1 VGGDWK
7 AAALRGHDFG
17 FVTVRSEHAMPISGA
32 ADTMSDVLSLMRLRC
47 TSIAV
52 ADHEGPFADRIAA
65 AQAHVHLIQAGSA
78 WFAVE
83 GRPPLRLSAGDVVVL
98 PRGSAHALT
107 SLDALA
113 GSPLAASAIDGGGG
127 ATVLSAGLEWE
138 GVPPHRLADSL
149 PPFIHVQAGA
159 DSEWAGALAGV
170 LAEELEVRALG
181 WTLLVSQLVTLL
193 FLRAV
198 SDWARSSPSRLGAL
212 RASID
217 PAIARALSAVNDNSA
232 SPWGVEN
239 LAAVAGLS
247 RSAFHARFAAAVGET
262 PARYVARRR
271 LEIAAAFLRA
281 GRANVGEIA
290 SLVGYGSE
298 VAFTRAFKA
307 RFGATPSAFRARPE
321 AAPETS
327 RDARRVAPT

>member
-1 VGGDWK
+1 
-7 AAALRGHDFG
+7 
-17 FVTVRSEHAMPISGA
+17 
-32 ADTMSDVLSLMRLRC
+32 
-47 TSIAV
+47 
-52 ADHEGPFADRIAA
+52 
-65 AQAHVHLIQAGSA
+65 
-78 WFAVE
+78 
-83 GRPPLRLSAGDVVVL
+83 LRLAPGVVVVV

-113 GSPLAASAIDGGGG
+113 GAPRTASAIDGGGG
-127 ATVLSAGLEWE
+127 ATVLSAALEWQ

-149 PPFIHVQAGA
+149 PPFIHVEACS
-159 DSEWAGALAGV
+159 DCDWAGALAGV
-170 LAEELEVRALG
+170 LAGELEVRALG

-193 FLRAV
+193 FLRVV
-198 SDWARSSPSRLGAL
+198 SEWARSSPSRIGAL
-212 RASID
+212 RASVD

-232 SPWGVEN
+232 SHWGVEN

-271 LEIAAAFLRA
+271 LESAATFLRA

-321 AAPETS
+321 AAPEPS
-327 RDARRVAPT
+327 PGPRRVAPT